1 MGGMFVGMLLLHLV
15 IFILIV
21 LLWIYRKPLAE
32 AAARDKAMADME
44 RKRNPRLKNRPYAW
58 VVMISSTAVLALD
71 MYFDMPSVGVP
82 GLIWKGLL
90 AGPSLTV
97 AVTSFMWVVLAGPQ
111 RIRQYVKY
119 AFSAGMLVLCGMM
132 SFTNCFGG
140 VEDVFSGTVTKD
152 MALSHVM
159 YEKTWARGAGLYSRF
174 LPAQAAGRFDLMMD
188 GGDEYIHFHI
198 ARRDREVL
206 ASMMEGLTVRGKTIR
221 IEDLIPAVE
230 EFCDVRRRT
239 DRWRERCHVPDN
251 VLPPYKNTGIG
262 GKDTVTMSAGR
273 DIIRGK
279 GYIRQKIYDR

>member
-1 MGGMFVGMLLLHLV
+1 MMGGMFVGMLLLHLV

-32 AAARDKAMADME
+32 SAARDKAMADRE
-44 RKRNPRLKNRPYAW
+44 RKRNPRLKDRPYAW
-58 VVMISSTAVLALD
+58 VVMISSTVVLALD

-119 AFSAGMLVLCGMM
+119 ALSAGMLVLCGMM
-132 SFTNCFGG
+132 PFTDCFGG

-174 LPAQAAGRFDLMMD
+174 LPA
-188 GGDEYIHFHI
+188 
-198 ARRDREVL
+198 
-206 ASMMEGLTVRGKTIR
+206 
-221 IEDLIPAVE
+221 
-230 EFCDVRRRT
+230 
-239 DRWRERCHVPDN
+239 
-251 VLPPYKNTGIG
+251 
-262 GKDTVTMSAGR
+262 
-273 DIIRGK
+273 
-279 GYIRQKIYDR
+279 

>member
-1 MGGMFVGMLLLHLV
+1 MMGGMFVGMLLLHLV

-32 AAARDKAMADME
+32 AAARDKAMADRE
-44 RKRNPRLKNRPYAW
+44 RKKNPRLKNRPYAW
-58 VVMISSTAVLALD
+58 VVLISSTAVLALD

-119 AFSAGMLVLCGMM
+119 TFSAGMFVLFGIMP
-132 SFTNCFGG
+132 FTDCFGG

-152 MALSHVM
+152 MAQS
-159 YEKTWARGAGLYSRF
+159 
-174 LPAQAAGRFDLMMD
+174 AGRFDLMMD

-230 EFCDVRRRT
+230 EGRKSFAMYD
-239 DRWRERCHVPDN
+239 
-251 VLPPYKNTGIG
+251 GGQIGG
-262 GKDTVTMSAGR
+262 GKDVMYRITYYPHTKILVSAER
-273 DIIRGK
+273 IP
-279 GYIRQKIYDR
+279 

>member
-1 MGGMFVGMLLLHLV
+1 MMGGMFVGMLLLHLV

-32 AAARDKAMADME
+32 SAARDKAMADRE
-44 RKRNPRLKNRPYAW
+44 RKKNPQLKNRPYAW
-58 VVMISSTAVLALD
+58 VVLISSTAVLALD
-71 MYFDMPSVGVP
+71 MYFDMPSVGMP

-119 AFSAGMLVLCGMM
+119 AFSAGMFVLFGIM
-132 SFTNCFGG
+132 SFTDCFGG

-159 YEKTWARGAGLYSRF
+159 YEKTWARGAGLYSQF

-188 GGDEYIHFHI
+188 GGDEYVHFHI

-230 EFCDVRRRT
+230 AGRKSFAMYD
-239 DRWRERCHVPDN
+239 
-251 VLPPYKNTGIG
+251 GGQISG
-262 GKDTVTMSAGR
+262 GKDVMYRITYYPHTKILVSAER
-273 DIIRGK
+273 IP
-279 GYIRQKIYDR
+279 

>member
-1 MGGMFVGMLLLHLV
+1 MKRRIMMGGMFVGMLLLHLV

-32 AAARDKAMADME
+32 SAARDKAMADRE

-58 VVMISSTAVLALD
+58 VVMISSTVVLALD
-71 MYFDMPSVGVP
+71 MYFDMPSVGMP

-119 AFSAGMLVLCGMM
+119 VLSAGMLVLCGMM
-132 SFTNCFGG
+132 PFTDCFGG

-188 GGDEYIHFHI
+188 SGDEYVHFHI

-230 EFCDVRRRT
+230 AGRKSFAMYD
-239 DRWRERCHVPDN
+239 
-251 VLPPYKNTGIG
+251 GGQISG
-262 GKDTVTMSAGR
+262 GKDVMYRITYYPHTKILVSAER
-273 DIIRGK
+273 IP
-279 GYIRQKIYDR
+279 

>member
-1 MGGMFVGMLLLHLV
+1 MERRIMMGGMFVGMLLLHLV

-32 AAARDKAMADME
+32 SAARDKAMADRE
-44 RKRNPRLKNRPYAW
+44 RKRNPRFKNRPYAW

-119 AFSAGMLVLCGMM
+119 ALSAGMFVLFGIM
-132 SFTNCFGG
+132 SFTDCFGG
-140 VEDVFSGTVTKD
+140 V
-152 MALSHVM
+152 
-159 YEKTWARGAGLYSRF
+159 
-174 LPAQAAGRFDLMMD
+174 MMD

-230 EFCDVRRRT
+230 EGRKSFAMYD
-239 DRWRERCHVPDN
+239 
-251 VLPPYKNTGIG
+251 GGQIGG
-262 GKDTVTMSAGR
+262 GKDVMYRITYYPHTKILVSAER
-273 DIIRGK
+273 IP
-279 GYIRQKIYDR
+279 

>member
-32 AAARDKAMADME
+32 AAARDKAMADRE
-44 RKRNPRLKNRPYAW
+44 RKRNPSRKNRPYAW
-58 VVMISSTAVLALD
+58 VVMLSSTAVLALD

-119 AFSAGMLVLCGMM
+119 TLSAGMFVLFGTM
-132 SFTNCFGG
+132 SFTDCFGG

-159 YEKTWARGAGLYSRF
+159 YEKTWARGAGMYSRF
-174 LPAQAAGRFDLMMD
+174 LPSQSAGRFEVMMD
-188 GGDEYIHFHI
+188 GGDEYIHFRI

-230 EFCDVRRRT
+230 AGRKSFAMYD
-239 DRWRERCHVPDN
+239 
-251 VLPPYKNTGIG
+251 GGQISG
-262 GKDTVTMSAGR
+262 GKDVMYRITYYPHTKILVSAER
-273 DIIRGK
+273 IP
-279 GYIRQKIYDR
+279 

>member
-32 AAARDKAMADME
+32 SAARDKAMADRE
-44 RKRNPRLKNRPYAW
+44 RKRNPRFKNRPYAW

-119 AFSAGMLVLCGMM
+119 ALSAGMFVLFGIML
-132 SFTNCFGG
+132 FTDCFGG
-140 VEDVFSGTVTKD
+140 VEDVFSGTVTN
-152 MALSHVM
+152 
-159 YEKTWARGAGLYSRF
+159 
-174 LPAQAAGRFDLMMD
+174 
-188 GGDEYIHFHI
+188 IHFHI

-230 EFCDVRRRT
+230 EGRKSFAMYD
-239 DRWRERCHVPDN
+239 
-251 VLPPYKNTGIG
+251 GGQIGG
-262 GKDTVTMSAGR
+262 GKDVMYRITYYPHTKILVSAER
-273 DIIRGK
+273 IP
-279 GYIRQKIYDR
+279 

>member
-1 MGGMFVGMLLLHLV
+1 MGGMFAGMLLLHLV

-32 AAARDKAMADME
+32 SAARDKAMADME
-44 RKRNPRLKNRPYAW
+44 RKRNPLRKDRPYAW
-58 VVMISSTAVLALD
+58 VVMISSTVVLALD

-97 AVTSFMWVVLAGPQ
+97 AVTSFMWVVLAGM
-111 RIRQYVKY
+111 
-119 AFSAGMLVLCGMM
+119 FVLFGMM
-132 SFTNCFGG
+132 PFTDCFGG

-152 MALSHVM
+152 VALNHVM
-159 YEKTWARGAGLYSRF
+159 YEKTWARGAGMYSRF
-174 LPAQAAGRFDLMMD
+174 LPSQSAGRFEVMMD

-230 EFCDVRRRT
+230 EGRKSFAMYD
-239 DRWRERCHVPDN
+239 
-251 VLPPYKNTGIG
+251 GGQIGG
-262 GKDTVTMSAGR
+262 GKDVMYRITYYPHTKILVSAER
-273 DIIRGK
+273 IP
-279 GYIRQKIYDR
+279 

>member
-32 AAARDKAMADME
+32 SAARDKAMADRE
-44 RKRNPRLKNRPYAW
+44 RNPRLKNRPYAW
-58 VVMISSTAVLALD
+58 VVMISSTVVLALD

-188 GGDEYIHFHI
+188 SGDEYVHFHI

-230 EFCDVRRRT
+230 AGRKSFAMYD
-239 DRWRERCHVPDN
+239 
-251 VLPPYKNTGIG
+251 GGQISG
-262 GKDTVTMSAGR
+262 GKDVMYRITYYPHTKILVSAER
-273 DIIRGK
+273 IP
-279 GYIRQKIYDR
+279 